1 MNTSINE
8 KQEIDNASKPIS
20 HSGKTSKRSIK
31 YTRVLKPA
39 LITALSVLCLSGG
52 IVLHKIHAQEA
63 ATHSSKK
70 YSNYAPNTSLSILKE
85 KTITPFKPTFQ
96 NTSTSLSSLP
106 ETQTIQQ
113 TIVQPDVNLNENSQE
128 TSATVH
134 QTTPTPINEVTTPND
149 QIVELKNNTE
159 QQTFLEGFT
168 LKDALRFKE
177 NFLAENPCLIDY
189 QKLLNVPNKTTQALA
204 VLNDLSPYC
213 LHNQKPVQNIL
224 DAFLKNKKEAIIE
237 FHAKNNPAWLA
248 YLKSIPVSLIEIRR
262 INPTKNTEKNIL
274 YKAQN
279 ELLSQNVENAVNLV
293 TQLPLYMQQKMNDFY
308 REASIYN
315 RALYNIDQLIL
326 SFERKGE

>member
-1 MNTSINE
+1 M
-8 KQEIDNASKPIS
+8 
-20 HSGKTSKRSIK
+20 
-31 YTRVLKPA
+31 V
-39 LITALSVLCLSGG
+39 
-52 IVLHKIHAQEA
+52 
-63 ATHSSKK
+63 
-70 YSNYAPNTSLSILKE
+70 
-85 KTITPFKPTFQ
+85 Q

-113 TIVQPDVNLNENSQE
+113 NIVQPDVNLNENSQE

-134 QTTPTPINEVTTPND
+134 QTTPTPINEVETPNM

-159 QQTFLEGFT
+159 QPTFLEGFT